1 MNKIIL
7 SLDTADANQALEI
20 TKKIIDKIFTVKL
33 GLEFFN
39 ANGKSGIRK
48 FNNMGVNNLMLDLK
62 LKDIPQ
68 TVYGAIKALDDIKFG
83 FLTIHAQGGKA
94 MIEKAKEAASEIKS
108 QPKILMVTILT
119 SLNDND
125 LKIMGN
131 DNGVMQQVE
140 HFAKIAKEMGV
151 GVVCSGHEAKT
162 VRKILGSNLQIFT
175 PGVRMPNDNSDDQQR
190 VCTPLE
196 SIKNGSDK
204 IIMGRGL
211 IKGNIEENLNQVS
224 ESTISCWTL
233 N

>member
-7 SLDTADANQALEI
+7 ALGTTDLQQALET
-20 TKKIIDKIFTVKL
+20 TKQIMDKIFTVKL

-39 ANGKSGIRK
+39 ANGKSGIQK
-48 FNNMGVNNLMLDLK
+48 FNNIGVHNLMLDLK

-68 TVYGAIKALDDIKFG
+68 TVYKAIKALDDIKFG

-131 DNGVMQQVE
+131 DSGVMQQVE

-175 PGVRMPNDNSDDQQR
+175 PGVRMPNNSSDDQQR

-204 IIMGRGL
+204 IIMGRSL
-211 IKGNIEENLNQVS
+211 IKGNIEENLNQVAAS
-224 ESTISCWTL
+224 IKI
-233 N
+233 

>member
-7 SLDTADANQALEI
+7 ALDTTDVHQALET

-39 ANGKSGIRK
+39 ANGKNGIQK
-48 FNNMGVNNLMLDLK
+48 FNNIGVNNLMLDLK

-68 TVYGAIKALDDIKFG
+68 TVYKAIKALDDIKFG

-131 DNGVMQQVE
+131 DSGVMQQVE

-204 IIMGRGL
+204 IIMGRSL
-211 IKGNIEENLNQVS
+211 IKGNIEENLNQVA
-224 ESTISCWTL
+224 ESIKT
-233 N
+233 

>member
-7 SLDTADANQALEI
+7 ALDTTDVHQALET
-20 TKKIIDKIFTVKL
+20 TKKIIDKIFTIKL

-39 ANGKSGIRK
+39 ANGKNGIQK
-48 FNNMGVNNLMLDLK
+48 FNNIGVNNLMLDLK
-62 LKDIPQ
+62 LKDIPR
-68 TVYGAIKALDDIKFG
+68 TVYKAIKALDDIKFG

-224 ESTISCWTL
+224 ESIKT
-233 N
+233 

>member
-7 SLDTADANQALEI
+7 ALDTTDVHQALET

-39 ANGKSGIRK
+39 ANGKSGIQK
-48 FNNMGVNNLMLDLK
+48 FNDIGVNNLMLDLK
-62 LKDIPQ
+62 LKDIPE
-68 TVYGAIKALDDIKFG
+68 TVYKAIKALDDIKFG

-94 MIEKAKEAASEIKS
+94 MIEKAKEAANEIKS

-131 DNGVMQQVE
+131 DNSVMQQVE

-151 GVVCSGHEAKT
+151 GVVCSGHEAKMI
-162 VRKILGSNLQIFT
+162 RKILGSNLQIFT
-175 PGVRMPNDNSDDQQR
+175 PGVRMPNDNNNDQQR
-190 VCTPLE
+190 ICTPLQ

-211 IKGNIEENLNQVS
+211 IKGNIEENLNQVT
-224 ESTISCWTL
+224 ESIKT
-233 N
+233 

>member
-7 SLDTADANQALEI
+7 ALDTTDVHQALET

-39 ANGKSGIRK
+39 ANGKSGIQK
-48 FNNMGVNNLMLDLK
+48 FNNIGVNNLMLDLK

-68 TVYGAIKALDDIKFG
+68 TVYKAIKALDDIKFG

-131 DNGVMQQVE
+131 DSGVMQQVE

-204 IIMGRGL
+204 IIMGRSL
-211 IKGNIEENLNQVS
+211 IKGNIEENLNQVA
-224 ESTISCWTL
+224 ESMKT
-233 N
+233 